1 MLSALTLLR
10 STLLENQKQV
20 SIELCMEQNCPIC
33 YTQNPADA
41 TVCEVCGTSFL
52 ESKVTQVVTDELQ
65 AGQLLNGNQ
74 YRVLSVIGRGGFGI
88 TYRAFHLERREY
100 VAIKELFP
108 DGLVTRDQETGLVL
122 PNSGEARALSTLVQ
136 RFEIEADTIRQVRHP
151 TAVTVLETWEELGTA
166 YMAMEMLEGETLE
179 QRILQGKLS
188 EKSAKRLLVPLLE
201 CLFDLHE
208 RDLLHR
214 DIKPSNIMIVAGE
227 PVLIDFGSAADF
239 SPRDSVRV
247 SHRVVTP
254 AYAPL
259 EQYASEA
266 KFGPYTDL
274 YSLGATFYEAITGVP
289 PPSALERRKGARL
302 VPVTR
307 INPEI
312 SQKFSSTLEYMLEE
326 RIADR
331 PQTAQHV
338 LHELGLVD
346 IKSRKEFSIKSLD
359 EQNGVV
365 QKSPVV
371 SSRIPE
377 PPESLGQSKMK
388 VLPRVNAISGM
399 ITKWLKR

>member
-1 MLSALTLLR
+1 MAQKDSYVSDELASGTLLAFG
-10 STLLENQKQV
+10 QYQV
-20 SIELCMEQNCPIC
+20 L
-33 YTQNPADA
+33 A
-41 TVCEVCGTSFL
+41 
-52 ESKVTQVVTDELQ
+52 
-65 AGQLLNGNQ
+65 
-74 YRVLSVIGRGGFGI
+74 VIGRGGFGI
-88 TYRAFHLERREY
+88 TYRAFDLQRREY

-108 DGLVTRDQETGLVL
+108 QGLVARDSSSGQVVALV
-122 PNSGEARALSTLVQ
+122 GEERHLQTLTT
-136 RFEIEADTIRQVRHP
+136 RFEVEADTIRVIRHP
-151 TAVTVLETWEELGTA
+151 AAVMVLETWNELGTA

-179 QRILQGKLS
+179 QRIFQGGKLS
-188 EKSAKRLLVPLLE
+188 EINAKRLLVPLLE

-247 SHRVVTP
+247 THRVVTP

-274 YSLGATFYEAITGVP
+274 YSLGATFYEAVTGMP

-307 INPEI
+307 INPDI
-312 SQKFSSTLEYMLEE
+312 SDKFSSTLEFMLEE
-326 RIADR
+326 RIGDR

-359 EQNGVV
+359 EQSGVV
-365 QKSPVV
+365 QKSPMITH
-371 SSRIPE
+371 RISEKLEGE
-377 PPESLGQSKMK
+377 PSKPK
-388 VLPRVNAISGM
+388 NISPRQAISGM

>member
-1 MLSALTLLR
+1 MS
-10 STLLENQKQV
+10 QK
-20 SIELCMEQNCPIC
+20 CPIC
-33 YTQNPADA
+33 YSFSPYEA
-41 TVCEVCGTSFL
+41 TLCNVCGTSFL
-52 ESKVTQVVTDELQ
+52 VAPKDLIIPDEL
-65 AGQLLNGNQ
+65 ASGTLLAFGQYQILA
-74 YRVLSVIGRGGFGI
+74 VIGRGGFGI
-88 TYRAFHLERREY
+88 TYRAFDLQRREY

-108 DGLVTRDQETGLVL
+108 QGLVARDVETSKVMPL
-122 PNSGEARALSTLVQ
+122 SGEEHNLRTLTT
-136 RFEIEADTIRQVRHP
+136 RFEIEADTIRVIRHP
-151 TAVTVLETWEELGTA
+151 AAVMVLQTWEELGTA

-179 QRILQGKLS
+179 QRIFLGGKLS
-188 EKSAKRLLVPLLE
+188 ESNATRLLVPLLE

-214 DIKPSNIMIVAGE
+214 DIKPSNIMIVASE

-247 SHRVVTP
+247 THRVVTP

-274 YSLGATFYEAITGVP
+274 YSLGATFYEAVTGMP

-312 SQKFSSTLEYMLEE
+312 SDKFSSTLEYMLEE

-371 SSRIPE
+371 IHR
-377 PPESLGQSKMK
+377 QSEKLEVASIK
-388 VLPRVNAISGM
+388 TKIVSPTKTLSGM

>member
-1 MLSALTLLR
+1 MS
-10 STLLENQKQV
+10 
-20 SIELCMEQNCPIC
+20 QNCPIC
-33 YTQNPADA
+33 YADNPAEA
-41 TVCEVCGTSFL
+41 TVCHVCGTSFL
-52 ESKVTQVVTDELQ
+52 QFQNLSTISDELP
-65 AGQLLNGNQ
+65 AGQSLKNGQ
-74 YRVLSVIGRGGFGI
+74 YQILAVIGRGGFGI
-88 TYRAFHLERREY
+88 TYRAFDNSRREY

-108 DGLVTRDQETGLVL
+108 DGLVTRDNSTGYVL
-122 PNSGEARALSTLVQ
+122 PNAGEVRSLRTLTS
-136 RFEIEADTIRQVRHP
+136 RFEIEADTIRVIRHP
-151 TAVTVLETWEELGTA
+151 AAVTVLETWEELGTA

-227 PVLIDFGSAADF
+227 PVLIDFGSAAEF
-239 SPRDSVRV
+239 APRDSVRI
-247 SHRVVTP
+247 SHRVITP

-266 KFGPYTDL
+266 KFGPYTDI

-312 SQKFSSTLEYMLEE
+312 SEKFSSTLDYMLEE
-326 RIADR
+326 RVSDR

-365 QKSPVV
+365 QKSP
-371 SSRIPE
+371 
-377 PPESLGQSKMK
+377 LTT
-388 VLPRVNAISGM
+388 PRVLEPLEPAQNPRKILARVGAISGM
-399 ITKWLKR
+399 LTKWLKR

>member
-1 MLSALTLLR
+1 M
-10 STLLENQKQV
+10 N
-20 SIELCMEQNCPIC
+20 QNCPIC
-33 YTQNPADA
+33 YADNPAEA
-41 TVCEVCGTSFL
+41 TFCHVCGTSFL
-52 ESKVTQVVTDELQ
+52 QIQNIAIISDELL
-65 AGQLLNGNQ
+65 AGQSLKNGQ
-74 YRVLSVIGRGGFGI
+74 YQILAVIGRGGFGI
-88 TYRAFHLERREY
+88 TYRAFDNLRREY

-108 DGLVTRDQETGLVL
+108 DGLVSRDSTTGFVL
-122 PNSGEARALSTLVQ
+122 PKAGEARNLRTLTT
-136 RFEIEADTIRQVRHP
+136 RFEIEADTIRVIRHP
-151 TAVTVLETWEELGTA
+151 AAVTVLETWEELGTA

-188 EKSAKRLLVPLLE
+188 EKNAKRLLVPLLE

-227 PVLIDFGSAADF
+227 PVLIDFGSAAEF
-239 SPRDSVRV
+239 APRDSVRV
-247 SHRVVTP
+247 LHRVVTP

-266 KFGPYTDL
+266 KFGPYTDI
-274 YSLGATFYEAITGVP
+274 YSLGATFYEAIAGIP

-302 VPVTR
+302 VPITR
-307 INPEI
+307 INPDI
-312 SQKFSSTLEYMLEE
+312 SEKFSSTLEYMLEE
-326 RIADR
+326 RVADR

-365 QKSPVV
+365 QKSPIAAP
-371 SSRIPE
+371 RMLE
-377 PPESLGQSKMK
+377 PLEPAEK
-388 VLPRVNAISGM
+388 PRKILARVGAISGM
-399 ITKWLKR
+399 LTKWLKK

>member
-1 MLSALTLLR
+1 MS
-10 STLLENQKQV
+10 
-20 SIELCMEQNCPIC
+20 QNCPIC
-33 YTQNPADA
+33 YTDNPAEA
-41 TVCEVCGTSFL
+41 TLCHVCGTSFL
-52 ESKVTQVVTDELQ
+52 QIQNLSVISDELP
-65 AGQLLNGNQ
+65 AGQILKEGQ
-74 YRVLSVIGRGGFGI
+74 YQILAVIGRGGFGI
-88 TYRAFHLERREY
+88 TYRAFDNFRREY

-108 DGLVTRDQETGLVL
+108 EGLVTRDNKTGEVQPKAGET
-122 PNSGEARALSTLVQ
+122 RTLRTLTT
-136 RFEIEADTIRQVRHP
+136 RFEIEADTIRIIRHP
-151 TAVTVLETWEELGTA
+151 AAVTVLETWEELGTA

-179 QRILQGKLS
+179 QRLLQGKLS

-266 KFGPYTDL
+266 KFGPYTDI

-307 INPEI
+307 INPDI
-312 SQKFSSTLEYMLEE
+312 SEKFSSTLDYMLEE
-326 RIADR
+326 RVSDR

-365 QKSPVV
+365 QKSPVTTNRV
-371 SSRIPE
+371 LE
-377 PPESLGQSKMK
+377 PLEPAEKPKKILT
-388 VLPRVNAISGM
+388 RVGAISGM

>member
-1 MLSALTLLR
+1 MSQT
-10 STLLENQKQV
+10 
-20 SIELCMEQNCPIC
+20 CPIC
-33 YTQNPADA
+33 YTKNPLEA
-41 TVCEVCGTSFL
+41 TFCYVCGTSFTQL
-52 ESKVTQVVTDELQ
+52 EQASIISDELNS
-65 AGQLLNGNQ
+65 GQLLKDGQ
-74 YRVLSVIGRGGFGI
+74 YQILAVIGRGGFGI
-88 TYRAFHLERREY
+88 TYRAFDNLKREY

-108 DGLVTRDQETGLVL
+108 DGLVTRDTATGFVL
-122 PNSGEARALSTLVQ
+122 PKAGEARSLRTLTT
-136 RFEIEADTIRQVRHP
+136 RFEIEADTIRIIRHP
-151 TAVTVLETWEELGTA
+151 AAVTVLETWEELGTA

-179 QRILQGKLS
+179 QRILQGKLT
-188 EKSAKRLLVPLLE
+188 EKNAKRLLVPLLE

-227 PVLIDFGSAADF
+227 PVLIDFGSAAEF
-239 SPRDSVRV
+239 APRDSVRV

-266 KFGPYTDL
+266 KFGPYTDI
-274 YSLGATFYEAITGVP
+274 YSLGATFYEAITGMP

-302 VPVTR
+302 VPVMR

-312 SQKFSSTLEYMLEE
+312 SEKFSSTLEYMLEE
-326 RIADR
+326 RVSDR

-365 QKSPVV
+365 QKSPLITNRINEPLEPSQ
-371 SSRIPE
+371 SSPKKIFA
-377 PPESLGQSKMK
+377 
-388 VLPRVNAISGM
+388 RVEAISGM
-399 ITKWLKR
+399 ISKWLKK

>member
-1 MLSALTLLR
+1 MSQ
-10 STLLENQKQV
+10 S
-20 SIELCMEQNCPIC
+20 CPIC
-33 YTQNPADA
+33 YTDNPTEASY
-41 TVCEVCGTSFL
+41 CGVCGTSF
-52 ESKVTQVVTDELQ
+52 TQVVQSNLPTDELS
-65 AGQLLNGNQ
+65 AGQTLNNQ
-74 YRVLSVIGRGGFGI
+74 KYGILSVIGRGGFGI
-88 TYRAFHLERREY
+88 TYRAFDNQRREY

-108 DGLVTRDQETGLVL
+108 DGLVTRDSKTGFVL
-122 PNSGEARALSTLVQ
+122 PKAGEARSLRTLTT
-136 RFEIEADTIRQVRHP
+136 RFEIEADTIRAIRHP
-151 TAVTVLETWEELGTA
+151 AAVTVLETWEELGTA
-166 YMAMEMLEGETLE
+166 YMAMEMLEGQTLE
-179 QRILQGKLS
+179 QRLFNGKLS

-214 DIKPSNIMIVAGE
+214 DIKPSNIMIVHGD

-274 YSLGATFYEAITGVP
+274 YSLGATFYEAVTGVP

-302 VPVTR
+302 VPVER
-307 INPEI
+307 LSPDI
-312 SQKFSSTLEYMLEE
+312 SKKFSSTLEYMLEE
-326 RIADR
+326 RISDR

-346 IKSRKEFSIKSLD
+346 IKSRIEFSIKSLD

-365 QKSPVV
+365 QKSPRV
-371 SSRIPE
+371 SLPPVPE
-377 PPESLGQSKMK
+377 PLEP
-388 VLPRVNAISGM
+388 VLSGKKGVPRAGGITGLIS
-399 ITKWLKR
+399 KWLKRD